1 MTEPY
6 IKNWKLRE
14 GYPDDPQSIK
24 DIEEISAENGNGWW
38 WYRSPSDRARAES
51 TPSERNEEKRG
62 GSLNSSG
69 NRRGLFKTRS

>member
-38 WYRSPSDRARAES
+38 WY
-51 TPSERNEEKRG
+51 
-62 GSLNSSG
+62 
-69 NRRGLFKTRS
+69 